1 MKRLFCLLVFLGL
14 LAAAQAQIVTDDF
27 SGSLSNWGS
36 VQTVMNMDPNPGDSN
51 INFFALTQGT
61 NRMNWTSTLV
71 VAETGPQ
78 ASGAA
83 VFMPYTAGFGPYG
96 SAWSITLD
104 VTNAFS
110 SVTTGQEAQIGFLV
124 SPTNSPTGP
133 NGPANYIKWVLK
145 YDSTSD
151 TAYIHGGLHASM
163 VLPNTYTGSDL
174 GQTYAQLRLS
184 YATTGVFTTEYS
196 LNGGSSWLSGASWG
210 IDADTQ
216 GTTGNL
222 NWNASSATFAVGIY
236 AASINN
242 ATSATLTL
250 ATGKLFADNFSATDV
265 NAAAPVPEPSTYAAF
280 VGLGALGFVALR
292 RRKKAA

>member
-14 LAAAQAQIVTDDF
+14 LAAAQAQTVTDDF

-36 VQTVMNMDPNPGDSN
+36 VQTVMNMAPPPPPSLNS
-51 INFFALTQGT
+51 FALTQNG
-61 NRMNWTSTLV
+61 RMDWTSTLV
-71 VAETGPQ
+71 LGT
-78 ASGAA
+78 SGAA
-83 VFMPYTAGFGPYG
+83 VILPYTTGYGPYG

-104 VTNAFS
+104 VTNAFT
-110 SVTTGQEAQIGFLV
+110 SVIAGQEAQIGFFV
-124 SPTNSPTGP
+124 SPTNSPNGL
-133 NGPANYIKWVLK
+133 NGPENYIKWVLK
-145 YDSTSD
+145 NDAASAS
-151 TAYIHGGLHASM
+151 AYIHGGLHASM
-163 VLPNTYTGSDL
+163 QTPNTYTGADL
-174 GQTYAQLRLS
+174 GQTSARLRLS

-196 LNGGSSWLSGASWG
+196 LNGGTNWLSGASWG

-222 NWNASSATFAVGIY
+222 NWNASSAVFAVGIY
-236 AASINN
+236 AASVNQS
-242 ATSATLTL
+242 TTLTL
-250 ATGKLFADNFSATDV
+250 VHTTGELFADNFSATDV